1 MEVKVSLMLIVDGKI
16 NKYKCNV
23 YTKLRLYINRPS
35 TSVYMRVTRVHD
47 TFEGTM
53 LYLSYYL
60 KKEITTIYICL
71 KLATFRR

>member
-47 TFEGTM
+47 TFAGTSACRV
-53 LYLSYYL
+53 LCT
-60 KKEITTIYICL
+60 ITILFY
-71 KLATFRR
+71 ANN